1 MRRMFRSKAWGR
13 LASVAALVAGVLALA
28 GCATGYA
35 FVQPGTADSGG
46 YYTSDGPYP
55 GQGYGNGI
63 SPYYL
68 GPGDF
73 GYYDFGGFGYDT
85 VYGPSFTFGLGF
97 GSACGWTC
105 AGFYGGWPW
114 YYPGF
119 GYPYALGWYR
129 TGHGHHRRHRGG
141 RDPVA
146 GTTPN
151 RRLTPDHAPVP
162 FAGHRPVEALAQP
175 VEALANRR
183 ALDSASF
190 APHDFVRTPIRLP
203 ATSPRAMGMPAEPAY
218 LSSTPEA
225 PMVGR
230 VPGGSPRTPM
240 TSPMAAPR
248 AFSMPP
254 PAVGAAPP
262 PPPPQARAR
271 NSKIP

>member
-13 LASVAALVAGVLALA
+13 LVPVAALVAGVLALA

-35 FVQPGTADSGG
+35 FVQPDTTGSGG

-55 GQGYGNGI
+55 GQGYGI
-63 SPYYL
+63 IPYYP
-68 GPGDF
+68 GPDGF

-85 VYGPSFTFGLGF
+85 VYGPSFAFGLGF

-105 AGFYGGWPW
+105 AGFYGGMPW

-141 RDPVA
+141 HDRVA
-146 GTTPN
+146 GTTSG
-151 RRLTPDHAPVP
+151 RRPTTDHAPVP
-162 FAGHRPVEALAQP
+162 FAGPRPVEALAQP

-203 ATSPRAMGMPAEPAY
+203 AASPRAMGMPAGPAY
-218 LSSTPEA
+218 LPSTPEA
-225 PMVGR
+225 PLVGR
-230 VPGGSPRTPM
+230 MPGGSRPTPM
-240 TSPMAAPR
+240 RAPR
-248 AFSMPP
+248 GFSMPP

-262 PPPPQARAR
+262 PPPPRARAHD
-271 NSKIP
+271 SKIP